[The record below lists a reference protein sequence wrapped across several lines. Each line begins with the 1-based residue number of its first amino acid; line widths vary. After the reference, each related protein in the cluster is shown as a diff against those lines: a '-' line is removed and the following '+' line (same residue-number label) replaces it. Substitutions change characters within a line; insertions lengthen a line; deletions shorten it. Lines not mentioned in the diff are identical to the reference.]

1 MDNSQVYNKKN
12 WSLIIT
18 WLWIDSNTIR
28 KILSINFLGDNKQEG
43 VSTSFIGEFV
53 LYTLLNIYD
62 KMEVFSILVI
72 KDKVNQ
78 GLLPPLQLL
87 INSKIL
93 NAIILRGDNSWML
106 ISTTINIE
114 NYMCFQRMLI
124 GLLEKKFVSFITGL
138 HSYVVRAA
146 NSCENYV
153 VRAANSCENYVA
165 SN

>member
-12 WSLIIT
+12 WSLIIA
-18 WLWIDSNTIR
+18 WLWIDSNTKR
-28 KILSINFLGDNKQEG
+28 KILSINFLGYNKQEG
-43 VSTSFIGEFV
+43 VSTSFTGEVV
-53 LYTLLNIYD
+53 LYILLNIYD
-62 KMEVFSILVI
+62 KMEVFSILVV
-72 KDKVNQ
+72 KVNQ
-78 GLLPPLQLL
+78 GLLPPPQLL

-106 ISTTINIE
+106 ISTTINIG

-124 GLLEKKFVSFITGL
+124 GLVEKKFVWFITGL

-146 NSCENYV
+146 NSCED
-153 VRAANSCENYVA
+153 YVA